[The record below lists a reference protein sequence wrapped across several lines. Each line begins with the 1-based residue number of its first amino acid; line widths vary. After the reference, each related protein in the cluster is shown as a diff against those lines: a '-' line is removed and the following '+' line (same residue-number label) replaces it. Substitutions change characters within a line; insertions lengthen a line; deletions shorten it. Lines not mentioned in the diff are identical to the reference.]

1 MERGGS
7 GMCGGNG
14 KYLGDEPGS
23 DCRPDALV
31 EAAGRSGKAANG
43 GDAVALDA
51 FLDEQM
57 QASGLL
63 TIFGGLAPAVRMIL
77 AA

>member
-14 KYLGDEPGS
+14 KYLGGEPGF

-31 EAAGRSGKAANG
+31 EAAGRYGKAAKG
-43 GDAVALDA
+43 VDAVALDA

>member
-7 GMCGGNG
+7 GMCRGNG
-14 KYLGDEPGS
+14 KYLGGEPGS

-31 EAAGRSGKAANG
+31 EAAGRYDKAAKG

-51 FLDEQM
+51 FVDVQM